1 MNFLLSGAVN
11 PQLVLLNC
19 LRRWRL
25 IANHLREPTRRRSLQ
40 MDLLRRQSFPL
51 S

>member
-11 PQLVLLNC
+11 PRLVLLNC

-40 MDLLRRQSFPL
+40 LDLLLANHFP
-51 S
+51 

>member
-25 IANHLREPTRRRSLQ
+25 IANHLREPHSSRDPLQ
-40 MDLLRRQSFPL
+40 LDLLRANHFP
-51 S
+51 

>member
-40 MDLLRRQSFPL
+40 LDLLRANHFP
-51 S
+51 